1 MPSTAKLLN
10 IYLNEICV
18 LFLIF
23 LFCAINPVYAENAIS
38 KVEQKIIDNIIDNG
52 NEKSANFLS
61 NILPEDSNVEV
72 SFNAIE
78 NSKNKYKLSGDL
90 SFVAPLM
97 LNDNGVLFNQTQ
109 IGIYNVRDND
119 RVALNMGFGYR
130 QLSDDENYFTGIN
143 SFFDLDSKGNTRAS
157 AGLEFQ
163 ASLFSANANIYRRI
177 GKSSNSVGVY
187 KEKVLN
193 GHDISVSGP
202 LPYLPWLDITLTNY
216 RWDAVKAAK
225 DSTGTKFSTEIRLD
239 KNTVFGFGFDNNNID
254 KTTTFASIMFT
265 SGGGRQ
271 PTLKDGLFSETAFNL
286 GDVREK
292 LLMKVRRNNRIVLES
307 ENVGVVVVRL
317 D

>member
-1 MPSTAKLLN
+1 MFINVKFFNINLN
-10 IYLNEICV
+10 KIYV

-23 LFCAINPVYAENAIS
+23 LFGSANPVFSEDES
-38 KVEQKIIDNIIDNG
+38 SRVKQEIINNIIDNG
-52 NEKSANFLS
+52 NEKSVTFLS
-61 NILPEDSNVEV
+61 NILPEKSNVEV
-72 SFNAIE
+72 NLHAIE

-90 SFVAPLM
+90 SFVAPIL

-109 IGIYNVRDND
+109 IGVYDVRDKS
-119 RVALNMGFGYR
+119 RVALNLGLGYR
-130 QLSDDENYFTGIN
+130 QLSDNKNYFTGIN
-143 SFFDLDSKGNTRAS
+143 GFFDLDSKGNTRAS

-163 ASLFSANANIYRRI
+163 ASLFGANANIYRRI